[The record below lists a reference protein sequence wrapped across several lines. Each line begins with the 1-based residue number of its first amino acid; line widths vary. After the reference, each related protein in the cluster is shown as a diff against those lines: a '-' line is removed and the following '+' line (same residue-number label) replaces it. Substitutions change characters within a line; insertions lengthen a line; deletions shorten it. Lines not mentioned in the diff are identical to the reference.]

1 MYTRW
6 TAHLKTEEE
15 KERFKR
21 EIYSAKTVL
30 ERIIG
35 IINEDKENLER
46 SEENIKSYT
55 VPNWDYL
62 QAHRNGMA
70 AYMREMQTLLNLDQ
84 QKGTINDPR

>member
-6 TAHLKTEEE
+6 TSHLKNEDER
-15 KERFKR
+15 ERFKR
-21 EIYSAKTVL
+21 EIYSAKSVL
-30 ERIIG
+30 ERILA
-35 IINEDKENLER
+35 IIIEDKDNLDK

>member
-6 TAHLKTEEE
+6 TSHLKTEEE
-15 KERFKR
+15 KQRFR
-21 EIYSAKTVL
+21 NQIISARDVL
-30 ERIIG
+30 DRINQILV
-35 IINEDKENLER
+35 EDRENLAK

-84 QKGTINDPR
+84 QKGTTYDQ

>member
-6 TAHLKTEEE
+6 TSHLATNEE

-21 EIYSAKTVL
+21 DIYSAKSVL
-30 ERIIG
+30 ERIIA
-35 IINEDKENLER
+35 IVAEDKEQLDR

>member
-6 TAHLKTEEE
+6 TAHLNTEED
-15 KERFKR
+15 KQRFKKD
-21 EIYSAKTVL
+21 IYSAKSVL
-30 ERIIG
+30 ERICAIVA
-35 IINEDKENLER
+35 EDKENLDR

-70 AYMREMQTLLNLDQ
+70 AYMREMQTLLNLDH